1 MLIPVSFTG
10 RALDK
15 NIQNNIKN
23 KSYSVEELN
32 SIYKNILS
40 NIEKGKNGFLA
51 NAIIFLIVF
60 GFISYQIIKIDESN
74 IAFGIIFGI
83 VCYSIVLFIFYH
95 FMYLAKRQFIKL
107 IKENYSEN
115 YESII
120 KEENIMKINNNN
132 YGGFIISKNI
142 TQNGVK
148 AKWIFRETSSIKECN
163 GWNIY
168 SENDN
173 QEYISNPNNF
183 EIVSIE
189 SIKKFVPIILTIF
202 NAPYGTDLTIK
213 YENDV
218 AIGFIDTKTGQDV
231 TANQILKK

>member
-32 SIYKNILS
+32 TIYKSILS

-51 NAIIFLIVF
+51 NAIIFFIVF

-74 IAFGIIFGI
+74 LAFGIIFGI

-95 FMYLAKRQFIKL
+95 FMYLSKKQFIKL
-107 IKENYSEN
+107 IKENYSER

-120 KEENIMKINNNN
+120 KQANSIINDNIN

-148 AKWIFRETSSIKECN
+148 AKWVFREMSSIKECN

-189 SIKKFVPIILTIF
+189 SIKSFVPMILTIF
-202 NAPYGTDLTIK
+202 NAPYGTNLTIK

-218 AIGFIDTKTGQDV
+218 PIGFIDTKTGQDV
-231 TANQILKK
+231 TVDKVLKK

>member
-83 VCYSIVLFIFYH
+83 VCYSIVLFILTIPLSVFKSQSLISKASKSNELIL
-95 FMYLAKRQFIKL
+95 FKLAK
-107 IKENYSEN
+107 
-115 YESII
+115 
-120 KEENIMKINNNN
+120 
-132 YGGFIISKNI
+132 
-142 TQNGVK
+142 
-148 AKWIFRETSSIKECN
+148 
-163 GWNIY
+163 
-168 SENDN
+168 
-173 QEYISNPNNF
+173 
-183 EIVSIE
+183 
-189 SIKKFVPIILTIF
+189 
-202 NAPYGTDLTIK
+202 
-213 YENDV
+213 
-218 AIGFIDTKTGQDV
+218 AI
-231 TANQILKK
+231 

>member
-60 GFISYQIIKIDESN
+60 GFICYQIIKIDESN

-95 FMYLAKRQFIKL
+95 FMYLAKRQFTRL
-107 IKENYSEN
+107 IKENYPES
-115 YESII
+115 YESI
-120 KEENIMKINNNN
+120 MK
-132 YGGFIISKNI
+132 
-142 TQNGVK
+142 
-148 AKWIFRETSSIKECN
+148 
-163 GWNIY
+163 
-168 SENDN
+168 
-173 QEYISNPNNF
+173 QEM
-183 EIVSIE
+183 
-189 SIKKFVPIILTIF
+189 
-202 NAPYGTDLTIK
+202 
-213 YENDV
+213 
-218 AIGFIDTKTGQDV
+218 
-231 TANQILKK
+231 